1 MTVQSDNL
9 FDYEYSIDSFDVM
22 IESGWA
28 DNIREYTEGE
38 KLISFMKEWRLQWL
52 SEKTSGNTGN

>member
-9 FDYEYSIDSFDVM
+9 FDIDGFDLM

-38 KLISFMKEWRLQWL
+38 KLISFIKEWRLQWL